1 MMQNLLAIFLSFFFI
16 NSKRLPKTR
25 LGFIIQPMVAILA
38 FVLVYFALGTLF
50 PSCKEMLTT
59 KNEFLDISENK
70 KALKI
75 EIDMKKAGC
84 PY

>member
-1 MMQNLLAIFLSFFFI
+1 MMQNLLAFFLSFLFI

-25 LGFIIQPMVAILA
+25 LGLIVQPMVAILA

-50 PSCKEMLTT
+50 PLCKEMLTT

-75 EIDMKKAGC
+75 ETDMKKAGC